1 MGGSTKTFQRNTALN
16 LEHRTLLISLLAE
29 DLSDKKKQIEDD
41 VVGQIGWNLDI
52 IQVAIQF
59 FSEEY
64 NCIVLHS
71 FSRIE
76 MQC

>member
-52 IQVAIQF
+52 IQVAIHF

-76 MQC
+76 MRC

>member
-76 MQC
+76 MQF

>member
-64 NCIVLHS
+64 NCIFLHS
-71 FSRIE
+71 FS
-76 MQC
+76 